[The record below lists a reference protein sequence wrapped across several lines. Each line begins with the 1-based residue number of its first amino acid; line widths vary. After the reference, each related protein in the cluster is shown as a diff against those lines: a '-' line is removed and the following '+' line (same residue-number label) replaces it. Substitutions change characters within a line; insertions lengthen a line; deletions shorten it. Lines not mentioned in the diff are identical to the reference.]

1 MAQRSAAEMSLRA
14 AFAALI
20 LTPLLSLTSI
30 VPDSPDRV
38 RWLGLFWL
46 SAYASLMI
54 AQAAWLGWRWLSTRH
69 SRQSIHS

>member
-1 MAQRSAAEMSLRA
+1 MGQWSAAQMSMRA

-38 RWLGLFWL
+38 RWLAVFWL
-46 SAYASLMI
+46 SVYASVML
-54 AQAAWLGWRWLSTRH
+54 AQAAWLGWRWLSRRHTRP
-69 SRQSIHS
+69 SLPS

>member
-1 MAQRSAAEMSLRA
+1 MSNWSAALMSLRA

-20 LTPLLSLTSI
+20 LTPLVSLTSI

-46 SAYASLMI
+46 SVYASVMI

-69 SRQSIHS
+69 SRHSLPN